1 MPTWAI
7 NYGISAGVTEHPPG
21 LLVVEYIACFH
32 KWDRLSCTIPEHKI
46 EPFLGDEMTK
56 REVQRPFMSF

>member
-21 LLVVEYIACFH
+21 LLVVEYIARFH
-32 KWDRLSCTIPEHKI
+32 KWDRLSRTFPEHKT
-46 EPFLGDEMTK
+46 EPFLGDENDET
-56 REVQRPFMSF
+56 

>member
-32 KWDRLSCTIPEHKI
+32 KWDRLSCNIPEHKI
-46 EPFLGDEMTK
+46 EPFLGDENDET
-56 REVQRPFMSF
+56 